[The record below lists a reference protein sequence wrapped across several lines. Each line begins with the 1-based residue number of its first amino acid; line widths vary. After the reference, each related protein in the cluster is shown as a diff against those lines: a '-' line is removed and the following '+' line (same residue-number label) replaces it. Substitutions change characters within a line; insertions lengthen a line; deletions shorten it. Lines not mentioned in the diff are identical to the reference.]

1 MNFTLDNL
9 LSYLSPLVLA
19 ALGWAWRLDNRI
31 AAFEARHARELGDLR
46 VDEAKAAHELETE
59 LRAAM
64 VPMPEFRK
72 LEERIEKRLDRNE
85 AKLDEAIALLQ
96 RLTTARNS

>member
-31 AAFEARHARELGDLR
+31 AAFEARHAIEIAALRVEAKGDLH
-46 VDEAKAAHELETE
+46 ALEISV
-59 LRAAM
+59 RADT

-72 LEERIEKRLDRNE
+72 LEERIEKRLDRYE
-85 AKLDEAIALLQ
+85 HKLDEVLDLI
-96 RLTTARNS
+96 RARSN